1 MSVEQTMSSSNN
13 GSTTPE
19 TIISVVAGGGASVL
33 VAVCV
38 LDVDVSLSAI
48 KSRNNVYTTSCI
60 LCILL
65 T

>member
-1 MSVEQTMSSSNN
+1 MSSSSSNN
-13 GSTTPE
+13 GSTTAD
-19 TIISVVAGGGASVL
+19 TIISVVAGGGAGVL

-38 LDVDVSLSAI
+38 LDVDVSLTAKVEI
-48 KSRNNVYTTSCI
+48 MFTTSCI